1 MNYQKLLNL
10 HRYHKAV
17 IKLKLALYK
26 KARVTSGATFKNRR
40 TYLLHLPFIFCW
52 SEGFGLSRQLVPSD
66 SEGNNC
72 ASEATQI
79 LQLNNEQNLRT
90 LILMT
95 AQILCSYNNC
105 FLF

>member
-1 MNYQKLLNL
+1 LVL
-10 HRYHKAV
+10 HFKAAV
-17 IKLKLALYK
+17 KLKPAL
-26 KARVTSGATFKNRR
+26 RKNAWQVV
-40 TYLLHLPFIFCW
+40 LPFIFCW